1 MDQKKGFSMIELL
14 VVMGILVILFSI
26 IYPAIT
32 KSIESAHKTHA
43 LSNLRHLSAAFLQY
57 AADHE
62 GRLPYA
68 FAWNEEEETWR
79 FDVNI
84 PKPVAIPSGWHK
96 RNDSEEEKKGDLV
109 HWSHSV
115 FRYTKSFEVY
125 EAPSL
130 PLTEII
136 SSKGTSIEP
145 ARCSFTYNGLLHNYP
160 LSSVQNPSQTPILW
174 TGLGRTTLIGFAAS
188 NPFLHCTGKS
198 FSGDCQ
204 YKPVGGPKGSLFGI
218 KDTSTSTQSMWVYEK
233 RTPVSYID
241 GSAKMQKYGSSTQ
254 DPLKEPFPH
263 YDEKGVPVSYYSNN
277 VAPNLFRPDQE

>member
-115 FRYTKSFEVY
+115 FRYTKSFEVNQIAILMKEVQLILIQHRY
-125 EAPSL
+125 PSVWHDL
-130 PLTEII
+130 AIAQD
-136 SSKGTSIEP
+136 
-145 ARCSFTYNGLLHNYP
+145 AR
-160 LSSVQNPSQTPILW
+160 
-174 TGLGRTTLIGFAAS
+174 
-188 NPFLHCTGKS
+188 
-198 FSGDCQ
+198 
-204 YKPVGGPKGSLFGI
+204 
-218 KDTSTSTQSMWVYEK
+218 
-233 RTPVSYID
+233 
-241 GSAKMQKYGSSTQ
+241 
-254 DPLKEPFPH
+254 
-263 YDEKGVPVSYYSNN
+263 
-277 VAPNLFRPDQE
+277 